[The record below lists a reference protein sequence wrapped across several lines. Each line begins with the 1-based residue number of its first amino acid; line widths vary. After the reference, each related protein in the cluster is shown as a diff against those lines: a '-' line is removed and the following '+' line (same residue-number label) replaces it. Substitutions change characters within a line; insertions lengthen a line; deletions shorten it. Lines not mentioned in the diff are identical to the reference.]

1 MGDVTVAMPT
11 LSSKVVLIKEETIQ
25 RGQSVF
31 LYETVIMFF
40 SVVNIF
46 TWQSMGTDSFEDS
59 LKWPLEEL
67 QFWLYFFQPGV
78 CSLKSLLLLPK

>member
-1 MGDVTVAMPT
+1 MGDVTMAMPT
-11 LSSKVVLIKEETIQ
+11 LSSKVVLINEETIQ

-40 SVVNIF
+40 F
-46 TWQSMGTDSFEDS
+46 CCKHFYMA
-59 LKWPLEEL
+59 L
-67 QFWLYFFQPGV
+67 FFQPGV

>member
-1 MGDVTVAMPT
+1 MGDAMVAMPTVPCLPT

-40 SVVNIF
+40 F
-46 TWQSMGTDSFEDS
+46 
-59 LKWPLEEL
+59 
-67 QFWLYFFQPGV
+67 
-78 CSLKSLLLLPK
+78 LL

>member
-1 MGDVTVAMPT
+1 MLNEWMVAMPTVPCLPT
-11 LSSKVVLIKEETIQ
+11 LSSKVVLIKLETIQ

-31 LYETVIMFF
+31 LYEPVIMFF

-46 TWQSMGTDSFEDS
+46 TWQSMRTDSFEDS

-67 QFWLYFFQPGV
+67 QFWLYFFSPEFV
-78 CSLKSLLLLPK
+78 V

>member
-1 MGDVTVAMPT
+1 MGDVMVAMPT

-31 LYETVIMFF
+31 LYEAVIMFF

-67 QFWLYFFQPGV
+67 QFWLF
-78 CSLKSLLLLPK
+78 L

>member
-1 MGDVTVAMPT
+1 MGDVMVAMPT

-31 LYETVIMFF
+31 LYEAVIMFF

-67 QFWLYFFQPGV
+67 QFWLYFFSPEFV
-78 CSLKSLLLLPK
+78 V

>member
-67 QFWLYFFQPGV
+67 QFWLYFFSPEFV
-78 CSLKSLLLLPK
+78 V